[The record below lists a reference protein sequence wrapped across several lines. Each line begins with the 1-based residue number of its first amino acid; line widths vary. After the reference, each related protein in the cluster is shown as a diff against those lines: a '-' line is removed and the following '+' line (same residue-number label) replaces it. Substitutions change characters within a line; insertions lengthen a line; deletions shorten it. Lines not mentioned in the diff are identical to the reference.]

1 VIISLRDPQY
11 QSHCSNPPIGGQA
24 LPCPAPPGS
33 SQVKFSQ
40 FQGVWGYGGGGGGN
54 AGIKI
59 YNLIIVFEFY
69 NKEKKEKK
77 KRAL

>member
-40 FQGVWGYGGGGGGN
+40 FQGVWGYGGGGN